1 MLRCLHSVFC
11 KRGQRIVRLQQPATA
26 WRAGDSIGRPF
37 WRAFAWRAFVCGVI
51 VLLAQTAL
59 ADVRDFRFQRIT
71 GDHGLA
77 QNTVS
82 AMLQDRDGYIWVAT
96 QGGLHRYDGQDYRP
110 FMQASDDP
118 ASLPDNFV
126 TALAEGDPGTLWVG
140 TNSAYVAQLDLASG
154 HFRRLLPADL
164 DRPGEPGKRVL
175 ALYYQSGHGLW
186 VATEGG
192 IDLIDPTTG
201 QRRSVLRHPTAAS
214 TRNSFGFASDP
225 AGTVWATLPSGLY
238 RIDPVTLTTQRVS
251 TLPGIA
257 DILRDHRGRMWV
269 TADGLYQLD
278 PASSQLQRSK
288 LPTPT
293 GTDAD
298 WPQRLAEDADG
309 RLWLATSR
317 SGLLRYDPDSG
328 ATVAV
333 HANLAQVDTLP
344 EDAVSTLLVDR
355 SGLLWV
361 GTWTA
366 GAAVANPHGARFT
379 FISDS
384 DMARVQRYTNS
395 VRSLYQAPDGALWI
409 GTDGDGIKRYELAAD
424 RFTSYTAI
432 LRTAMPSE
440 LAAHEI
446 KVLGV
451 RPASN
456 GALWLATNLGLYWLD
471 PAHGRA
477 HVQPLLTGSS
487 DPEAQLLSVRS
498 LANAADGGLWVG
510 TQTHGLIKLDVAGH
524 PALQIDAGA
533 DGLSN
538 AMVNSLYEDARNG
551 VLWIG
556 TMDGLDRLQIASGK
570 LRHYLNDPHDPGTLS
585 GNRVRV
591 IAAAHD
597 GSLWVGTHS
606 GLNHLIAT
614 PAGGA
619 RIQRYPVGMDADHP
633 GTIYGILEDARGRLW
648 VSGNDGLLRL
658 DPGSGAMRRFAVG
671 DGLQNREFN
680 GGAYLQLADGRLAFG
695 GIRGLNLF
703 DPSTIMDSMYA
714 PPVVLTSARIGSDP
728 TDRSALATP
737 TQLRFPRSD
746 SVLRLRF
753 SALDYADSAGVNYR
767 YRLQGFDNNWIDA
780 DHHPDATYTNLDAG
794 DYVFHAQ
801 ATNRDGVWSRN
812 ELTIPITV
820 VPPWWNSIWA
830 CIGYALVTLA
840 LGAMVWRI
848 LQLRRG
854 REDAL
859 HRAIEQREQ
868 QLKMAL
874 WGSGDDFWDLDLR
887 AKTLSRSSSIGM
899 GPLQA
904 DTAITFAQ
912 WRSGVVHPADADAV
926 EERLRQH
933 VAGQSD
939 HFESE
944 HRIHNPRTGEWVSVL
959 ARGKVVEHDAEGR
972 PLRVAGTTR
981 DVSQNQRNERERLI
995 ASEVLR
1001 SMTEA
1006 VGVIDLD
1013 YRFVS
1018 VNRAFTLT
1026 TGYSEEE
1033 VVGQVSTLLDSS
1045 QHAPEFYREMRETME
1060 LTGRWSGEMW
1070 QRRKD
1075 GEEFL
1080 CAIEAVEVLEP
1091 NGQRGHFVVVIN
1103 DITEKKRAE
1112 QELRYLAN
1120 FDTLTGLP
1128 NRALLSERLARAI
1141 VRARRHD
1148 SMVAVLFLDLDRFK
1162 EINDSLGHTAGDRI
1176 LKAVA
1181 ARLQATTNPTD
1192 TVSRL
1197 GGDEFTIVVED
1208 IASEEAAFQ
1217 VARNILAA
1225 FVRPLI
1231 VDERSEISITPSIGI
1246 SIYPAHGL
1254 APTDLLKHAD
1264 TAMYQAKAM
1273 GRNTYLA
1280 YTEAMETQTRQ
1291 RANITAALRRA
1302 VDRDEFQLLYQPR
1315 LSLSRGRINGVE
1327 ALLRW
1332 HSRELGEMMPSD
1344 FIPIAEETGMIL
1356 RIGEWVI
1363 REACRIL
1370 AQWQREGLADV
1381 AIAVNVSVLQLLR
1394 GNLPEL
1400 IAGILAE
1407 TGAPASRLELELTE
1421 TMVMANAAETRSILN
1436 QLRELGLSLA
1446 IDDFGTGYSSLVYLK
1461 QLPIDMLKID
1471 KEFIADLTK
1480 DPDDEAITTTIITM
1494 AHSLGLTV
1502 IAEGVETQQQLDF
1515 LREHGCDE
1523 IQGFWLSQPL
1533 SEPHC
1538 RSFIA
1543 SWHQTA
1549 RNAVDTPSAPAY

>member
-1 MLRCLHSVFC
+1 
-11 KRGQRIVRLQQPATA
+11 VR
-26 WRAGDSIGRPF
+26 RARDSISRSL
-37 WRAFAWRAFVCGVI
+37 WLAVACCVA
-51 VLLAQTAL
+51 LLWMHAAL
-59 ADVRDFRFQRIT
+59 ADVRDFRFQRVN
-71 GDHGLA
+71 GEHGLA

-82 AMLQDRDGYIWVAT
+82 ALLQDRDGYIWVGT
-96 QGGLHRYDGQDYRP
+96 QGGLHRYDGQDYRL
-110 FMQASDDP
+110 FEQTSDDP

-140 TNSAYVAQLDLASG
+140 TSSAYVAELDLASG

-164 DRPGEPGKRVL
+164 DHPGEPGKRVL
-175 ALYYQSGHGLW
+175 ALYYESGHGLW

-192 IDLIDPTTG
+192 IDLLDPTTG
-201 QRRSVLRHPTAAS
+201 QRRSVLRQPTTAS
-214 TRNSFGFASDP
+214 ILNSYSFASDS
-225 AGTVWATLPSGLY
+225 AGVLWATLPSGLY
-238 RIDPVTLTTQRVS
+238 RIDPVTLATRRLS

-257 DILRDHRGRMWV
+257 DIVRDRKGQMWV
-269 TADGLYQLD
+269 SADGLYRLD
-278 PASSQLQRSK
+278 TTSGQLQRSN
-288 LPTPT
+288 LSTQS
-293 GTDAD
+293 GANAD
-298 WPQRLAEDADG
+298 WPQRLAVDDQN
-309 RLWLATSR
+309 RLWIATSH
-317 SGLLRYDPDSG
+317 SGLLRYDPSSG
-328 ATVAV
+328 ATIAV
-333 HANLAQVDTLP
+333 RANASQADTLP
-344 EDAVSTLLVDR
+344 EDEVTSLLVDR

-361 GTWTA
+361 GTRTA
-366 GAAVANPHGARFT
+366 GVVATDPHGARFT
-379 FISDS
+379 FISDPDAS
-384 DMARVQRYTNS
+384 HMQRYTNS
-395 VRSLYQAPDGALWI
+395 VRSLYQSPDAALWI
-409 GTDGDGIKRYELAAD
+409 GTDGDGVKRYDLATD
-424 RFTSYTAI
+424 RFTSFTPQ
-432 LRTAMPSE
+432 LRSAMSAE
-440 LAAHEI
+440 LATQDI
-446 KVLGV
+446 QVLAI
-451 RPASN
+451 RPAN
-456 GALWLATNLGLYWLD
+456 EGALWVATNLGLYWLD
-471 PAHGRA
+471 PVHGHARLQA
-477 HVQPLLTGSS
+477 
-487 DPEAQLLSVRS
+487 LLSGATDANPQLVNVRS

-510 TQTHGLIKLDVAGH
+510 TRSQGLIKLDPSGH
-524 PALQIDAGA
+524 RVSQIDAGG

-538 AMVNSLYEDARNG
+538 ATVNSLYEDTRAG
-551 VLWIG
+551 SLWIG

-570 LRHYLNDPHDPGTLS
+570 VQHFLNDPHDPRTLS
-585 GNRVRV
+585 GNRVR
-591 IAAAHD
+591 ALFAAHD

-606 GLNHLIAT
+606 GLNRLQTAADGAVLIH
-614 PAGGA
+614 
-619 RIQRYPVGMDADHP
+619 RYPVSIDADHP
-633 GTIYGILEDARGRLW
+633 STIYGIQEDASGRLW
-648 VSGNDGLLRL
+648 LSSNDGLWRL
-658 DPGSGAMRRFAVG
+658 DPTAGAVRRFTLS
-671 DGLQNREFN
+671 DGLQNLEFN
-680 GGAYLQLADGRLAFG
+680 GGADLLLADGRLAFG
-695 GIRGLNLF
+695 GIRGLNVF
-703 DPSTIMDSMYA
+703 DPGTIVNSRFA

-728 TDRSALATP
+728 ADRIALDAP
-737 TQLRFPRSD
+737 AQLRFRERD
-746 SVLRLRF
+746 DVLRLRF
-753 SALDYADSAGVNYR
+753 SALDYADPAGVKYR
-767 YRLQGFDNNWIDA
+767 YRLQGFDKDWIDA
-780 DHHPDATYTNLDAG
+780 DHRPDATYTNLNAG
-794 DYVFHAQ
+794 GYVFHAQ
-801 ATNRDGVWSRN
+801 ATNRDGLWSEH
-812 ELTIPITV
+812 ELQIPITV
-820 VPPWWNSIWA
+820 IPPWWDSIWA
-830 CIGYALVTLA
+830 HIAYGLMVIGIFAA
-840 LGAMVWRI
+840 GWRI
-848 LQLRRG
+848 LQLRHR
-854 REDAL
+854 RDAAFSQAL
-859 HRAIEQREQ
+859 ERREQ

-887 AKTLSRSSSIGM
+887 SQTLLRSSGGGLSPEQPDASM
-899 GPLQA
+899 SV
-904 DTAITFAQ
+904 AQ
-912 WRSGVVHPADADAV
+912 WRGGAVHPDDAEEV
-926 EERLRQH
+926 EERLAQH
-933 VAGQSD
+933 LLGKTD

-944 HRIHNPRTGEWVSVL
+944 HRIRHPRTGEWMTVR
-959 ARGKVVEHDAEGR
+959 ARGKVVERDAEGN
-972 PLRVAGTTR
+972 PLRVAGTAR
-981 DVSQNQRNERERLI
+981 DVSQSQHNERERLI

-1006 VGVIDLD
+1006 VSVIDLD

-1018 VNRAFTLT
+1018 VNRAFTQT
-1026 TGYSEEE
+1026 TGYLEEE
-1033 VVGQVSTLLDSS
+1033 VIGQVSTLLDSS

-1091 NGQRGHFVVVIN
+1091 NGHRGHFVVVLN

-1148 SMVAVLFLDLDRFK
+1148 TMVAVLFLDLDRFK

-1197 GGDEFTIVVED
+1197 GGDEFTVVVED
-1208 IASEEAAFQ
+1208 IASDEAAFQ

-1254 APTDLLKHAD
+1254 APTDLLKRAD

-1291 RANITAALRRA
+1291 RANVTAALRRA
-1302 VDRDEFQLLYQPR
+1302 VDRNEFQLLYQPR
-1315 LSLSRGRINGVE
+1315 LSLTRGRISGVE

-1332 HSRELGEMMPSD
+1332 HSEELGDMMPGD

-1356 RIGEWVI
+1356 RIGEWVM
-1363 REACRIL
+1363 REACRTL
-1370 AQWQREGLADV
+1370 AQWQNEGLADV
-1381 AIAVNVSVLQLLR
+1381 PIAVNVSVLQLLR

-1400 IAGILAE
+1400 IASILAE
-1407 TGAPASRLELELTE
+1407 TGAPPTRLELELTE
-1421 TMVMANAAETRSILN
+1421 TMVMANAAETLSILN

-1471 KEFIADLTK
+1471 KAFIADLTQ

-1502 IAEGVETQQQLDF
+1502 IAEGVETKDQLDF
-1515 LREHGCDE
+1515 LREHACDE
-1523 IQGFWLSQPL
+1523 IQGYWLSQPL

-1543 SWHQTA
+1543 SWHQTTRYSA
-1549 RNAVDTPSAPAY
+1549 DAPIAPAY